1 MFANLQSLISP
12 LLTVFGDNRFIQ
24 SSLAIALSFIVAW
37 LFNRI
42 IITGLKNLA
51 QKTRLTLDDQVIS
64 LLHGPIYNSILLLGL
79 ASALLILSPAD
90 LFLEIGFS
98 LMKSFAL
105 IIWVTFLL
113 RINRILLTRIAENEK
128 RIKVVHHQTL
138 PLFLNLIN

>member
-37 LFNRI
+37 IFNRI

-128 RIKVVHHQTL
+128 RIKVVHH
-138 PLFLNLIN
+138 

>member
-1 MFANLQSLISP
+1 
-12 LLTVFGDNRFIQ
+12 
-24 SSLAIALSFIVAW
+24 
-37 LFNRI
+37 
-42 IITGLKNLA
+42 
-51 QKTRLTLDDQVIS
+51 VIS

-113 RINRILLTRIAENEK
+113 RINRILLTVVFECEK
-128 RIKVVHHQTL
+128 RIKVVHQQTL
-138 PLFLNLIN
+138 PLFLNLINIIIVVLAVYFLFSAWNIDMTAWLASAGIVGIAVGFAAKDTLAAEASQAVISIFHAENRK

>member
-1 MFANLQSLISP
+1 MPLMFANLQSLISP

-37 LFNRI
+37 IFNRI
-42 IITGLKNLA
+42 TITGLKNLA

-113 RINRILLTRIAENEK
+113 RINRILLTRIAETVSYTHLRAHE
-128 RIKVVHHQTL
+128 T
-138 PLFLNLIN
+138 